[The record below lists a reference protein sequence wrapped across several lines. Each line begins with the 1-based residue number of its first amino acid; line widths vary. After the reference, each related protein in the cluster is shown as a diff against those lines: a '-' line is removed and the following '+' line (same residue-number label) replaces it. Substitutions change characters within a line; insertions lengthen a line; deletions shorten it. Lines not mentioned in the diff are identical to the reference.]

1 MARNAPLRKA
11 IPVGNNFKLEI
22 FRLEISWPGVKIGSM
37 ELIVDHMQGWAR
49 LTLNRPAQK
58 NALNTALL
66 AALAEA
72 LAACAA
78 DPALRAVVLTGA
90 DGNFAA
96 GADIAEIE
104 TKTAAEGA
112 VDPRKAHWAAIR
124 AFPKPLI
131 AAVDGFALGGG
142 FELALMAD
150 VMILGPTARVGLP
163 ETNLGLIPG
172 AGGGQRLMALAG
184 RARAMRMVLTGEVID
199 AATAVDW
206 GIAAYLAEGPALG
219 FAEPLAQRLA
229 GRAPLA
235 LMAAKAALLAG
246 EESALALGAERT
258 AFEALL
264 DTEDKAEGIRA
275 FRERRKPE
283 FQGK

>member
-1 MARNAPLRKA
+1 MQ
-11 IPVGNNFKLEI
+11 G
-22 FRLEISWPGVKIGSM
+22 M
-37 ELIVDHMQGWAR
+37 ELVIDRMGGWAR
-49 LTLNRPAQK
+49 LVLNRPAQK

-66 AALAEA
+66 GSLADALGD
-72 LAACAA
+72 LAK
-78 DPALRAVVLTGA
+78 DPTCRAVVLTGA

-104 TKTAAEGA
+104 GKSSAEGA
-112 VDPRKAHWAAIR
+112 QDPRKAHWAAVR

-150 VMILGPTARVGLP
+150 VMVLGPTARLGLP

-184 RARAMRMVLTGEVID
+184 RARAMRMVLTGEIID
-199 AATAVDW
+199 ARTALDW
-206 GIAAYLAEGPALG
+206 GIAAWLSEGPAAEI
-219 FAEPLAQRLA
+219 AEPLTEKLA
-229 GRAPLA
+229 ARAPLA
-235 LMAAKAALLAG
+235 LMAAKRALITA
-246 EESALALGAERT
+246 EERAQALSEERA

-264 DTEDKAEGIRA
+264 DTADKVEGIRA
-275 FRERRKPE
+275 FRDRRKPE
-283 FQGK
+283 FKGD